1 MCVHVCVWESKLNG
15 YFLPLVQL
23 LKSLWKPCFYTEGH
37 RSEGVNVS
45 CTSEVHAFASSGPF
59 RYYIDPPHTHD
70 LSAPTEGVLS
80 FCLPSP
86 DLLNTQRLAEPSLH
100 MYHAGISTRWESV
113 ARFST
118 LKSIFRV
125 LVQFPRSKRSSLG
138 AAVPRGVRC
147 WRRRCLLVWY
157 HHLPAVLNF
166 IWIEMKKERCSPADL
181 S

>member
-1 MCVHVCVWESKLNG
+1 MFLYWGPSLQRCES
-15 YFLPLVQL
+15 FLYIRGAR
-23 LKSLWKPCFYTEGH
+23 FYLFGSIQVFHQPT
-37 RSEGVNVS
+37 RS
-45 CTSEVHAFASSGPF
+45 
-59 RYYIDPPHTHD
+59 DD
-70 LSAPTEGVLS
+70 LSAPTEGVLP

-86 DLLNTQRLAEPSLH
+86 DLLNTKRLTEPSLH

-118 LKSIFRV
+118 LKNIFRV

-138 AAVPRGVRC
+138 AAAPRGVRC

>member
-1 MCVHVCVWESKLNG
+1 MFLYWGPSLRRCES
-15 YFLPLVQL
+15 FP
-23 LKSLWKPCFYTEGH
+23 
-37 RSEGVNVS
+37 
-45 CTSEVHAFASSGPF
+45 
-59 RYYIDPPHTHD
+59 YIRGARFCLFGSIQVLHQPTGSDD

-86 DLLNTQRLAEPSLH
+86 DLLNTKRLAEPSLH

-118 LKSIFRV
+118 LKNIFRV

-138 AAVPRGVRC
+138 AAAPRGVRC
-147 WRRRCLLVWY
+147 WRRRCLLLWY